1 MGMTIAVQPLPGVVA
16 SISVGN
22 DAPRQTNVSRTK
34 RRISTP
40 LAPGIALTTGLMT
53 ASLVTLMLMAPVS
66 ATYAQ
71 DTAPAAGQTGTNS
84 QTAAT
89 GAGAT
94 HGSQPAAASQAA
106 GPQSPA
112 DQGQSA
118 GSPSTGSTGDTSRTG
133 GGQPEGAKG
142 KSAAVC
148 FKLTGHC
155 VEGSKGPAAKG
166 SAASAAKDGSSVQRP
181 LNLSAPDVRT
191 VVSAA
196 ELKEPLPSDG
206 QITETQEA
214 ETVSVKGESGVPP
227 DVPGG
232 FGALWWALNHPS
244 QAWRILAPAE

>member
-1 MGMTIAVQPLPGVVA
+1 MGMTIAVQALPGVVA
-16 SISVGN
+16 SSCVRN
-22 DAPRQTNVSRTK
+22 DVSRQANVSRTK

-40 LAPGIALTTGLMT
+40 LAPGIAVTTGLMT
-53 ASLVTLMLMAPVS
+53 ASLATLMLMAPLS

-84 QTAAT
+84 QTPAT

-94 HGSQPAAASQAA
+94 HGSQPPAGSQAA
-106 GPQSPA
+106 AGSSPA

-118 GSPSTGSTGDTSRTG
+118 GSPASGGTGAGG
-133 GGQPEGAKG
+133 GGQPNGAKG
-142 KSAAVC
+142 SDKPAAVC

-166 SAASAAKDGSSVQRP
+166 STANPPKDGSSEQRP
-181 LNLSAPDVRT
+181 LNLTAPDVRT

-196 ELKEPLPSDG
+196 ELKEPLPSDV
-206 QITETQEA
+206 QITETQES
-214 ETVSVKGESGVPP
+214 ETVSVKGESDAP